1 MQLIF
6 SRFTPQSV
14 SPTIAP
20 SIIRSCVMHELR
32 NFHPSRR
39 RLAAEAFDFDRASV
53 HLLARF
59 KVSLSP
65 VTGLDAGTMVIN
77 GVVGRA

>member
-1 MQLIF
+1 
-6 SRFTPQSV
+6 
-14 SPTIAP
+14 
-20 SIIRSCVMHELR
+20 MHELR

-65 VTGLDAGTMVIN
+65 VTELDAGTMVIN